1 MTKQRI
7 IIIGP
12 AFPLRGGIANFNNAL
27 AKAYNVSGHDV
38 TIFSFS
44 LQYPSFLFPGTT
56 QFEEGIP
63 PKDINIRTVI
73 NSVNPFNWFSISKK
87 INKIKADVVIIRYWL
102 PFMAPC
108 LGVIAR
114 LLSKKTKIL
123 AITDNV
129 IPHEKNFYDKILTK
143 FFISSCDGFITLSR
157 SVLDELSTFTDSK
170 FKKFIPHPIYDIYG
184 SRISKNV
191 AIEELG
197 LSNNDKHL
205 LFFGFIRRYKGLDL
219 ILKAISDKR
228 IKMLGIKLI
237 IAGEFYENKKFYTD
251 LIDSL
256 GISRQIIMHD
266 QFISSDNVKN
276 YFCASDMVT
285 QTYKTATQSGVTQIA
300 YNFNRP
306 MLVTDVGGLA
316 EIIPNKKVG
325 YVTSQ
330 NPTHIADAILDFYIN
345 DKEAFFSEN
354 VKEFKKNFSW
364 KSFVNGIDEL
374 IQKLH
379 K

>member
-73 NSVNPFNWFSISKK
+73 NSINPFNWFAVSKK
-87 INKIKADVVIIRYWL
+87 INKIKPDVVIIRYWL

-114 LLSKKTKIL
+114 LLTKKTKIL
-123 AITDNV
+123 AIADNV
-129 IPHEKNFYDKILTK
+129 IPHEKHFSDKILTK

-157 SVLDELSTFTDSK
+157 SVLDELSFFTDSN

-184 SRISKNV
+184 SKISKNI
-191 AIEELG
+191 AIKELG

-219 ILKAISDKR
+219 ILKAISDER
-228 IKMLGIKLI
+228 IKMLGVKLI
-237 IAGEFYENKKFYTD
+237 IAGEFYENKQYYTD

-266 QFISSDNVKN
+266 QFIPSENVKN
-276 YFCASDMVT
+276 YFCASDMIT

-330 NPTHIADAILDFYIN
+330 NPIHIADAILDFYNN
-345 DKEAFFSEN
+345 DKEAFFSKN

>member
-73 NSVNPFNWFSISKK
+73 NSVNPFNWFAVSKK
-87 INKIKADVVIIRYWL
+87 INKIKPDVVIIRYWL

-114 LLSKKTKIL
+114 LLTKKTKIL
-123 AITDNV
+123 AIADNV
-129 IPHEKNFYDKILTK
+129 IPHEKHFSDKILTK

-157 SVLDELSTFTDSK
+157 SVLDELSFFTDSN

-184 SRISKNV
+184 SKISKNI
-191 AIEELG
+191 AIKELG
-197 LSNNDKHL
+197 LLNNDKHL

-219 ILKAISDKR
+219 ILKAISDER
-228 IKMLGIKLI
+228 IKMLGVKLI
-237 IAGEFYENKKFYTD
+237 IAGEFYENKQYYTD

-266 QFISSDNVKN
+266 QFIPSENVKN
-276 YFCASDMVT
+276 YFCASDMIT

-330 NPTHIADAILDFYIN
+330 NPIHIADAILDFYNN
-345 DKEAFFSEN
+345 DKEAFFSKN